1 MLRGFRRPRLW
12 IAIWLAMFLG
22 VIVLSLMPGPPIP
35 EELTVGKLDHG
46 IAYFCLAAMAVQI
59 FPGWRQWI
67 TAAVLAALL
76 GVVLELAQGFLTDYR
91 GMSAYDAGIDCL
103 GAGVGLATALTP
115 LRHAL
120 SAIDRWLP
128 APRR

>member
-12 IAIWLAMFLG
+12 IAMWLVMFVG

-35 EELTVGKLDHG
+35 AELVIGKLDHG
-46 IAYFCLAAMAVQI
+46 IAYFCLVAMAVQI
-59 FPGWRQWI
+59 FPSWRQWFS
-67 TAAVLAALL
+67 AALLAALL
-76 GVVLELAQGFLTDYR
+76 GVSLEVAQGVLTDYR
-91 GMSAYDAGIDCL
+91 HMSAYDAIIDCF
-103 GAGVGLATALTP
+103 GAALGLATGWTP

-120 SAIDRWLP
+120 LTIDRWLP